1 MAGRVPEGAEDARR
15 ALALARELGYPA
27 AEAMALIGLILA
39 SYGVGDT
46 DKALEWAEQARRVDP
61 AVTPDWIVR
70 RCDLST
76 VAALMDAGQ
85 LDAALHICAGALARA
100 RDVGDL
106 QDQAD
111 FLWHMAELDRRAGRM
126 ADAGTHLWES
136 LGLAVQTGDRLRRID
151 CLDTCGHLCAAG
163 GRWSDAITLWSA
175 YDTQNAHT
183 GIAEVPQDAL
193 RRQEPLRKAR
203 QALGPAHTRTA
214 EERGGTMSL
223 ATAVEFATMLTAP
236 DPQTPPPQ
244 GLAQLSARERELVT
258 LVAQGHTDAQIA
270 DQLYI
275 SVSTVRSHLDRIR
288 DKSGSPPPR
297 RPDPAGP
304 ASRPGLAGT
313 PAARVTV
320 WVIVTR
326 TPPRREGS
334 IRPLP
339 WHMAVP
345 ARWLVSAA
353 TGGTSRTT
361 RPPRR
366 RGSHDQ
372 AARQTPASCV
382 HGYRERSGRALRR
395 CQVPKGRQAPA
406 AVGVDRSH
414 DATVGDDAPL
424 GSGHRPGQQPP

>member
-1 MAGRVPEGAEDARR
+1 
-15 ALALARELGYPA
+15 
-27 AEAMALIGLILA
+27 MALIGLILA

-46 DKALEWAEQARRVDP
+46 DKALEWAEQARQVDP
-61 AVTPDWIVR
+61 AVTPDWTVR

-76 VAALMDAGQ
+76 VAASTDAGQ

-126 ADAGTHLWES
+126 ADAGMRLWES

-214 EERGGTMSL
+214 EERGRTMSL
-223 ATAVEFATMLTAP
+223 ATAVEFATTLTAP

-244 GLAQLSARERELVT
+244 GLAQLERRERDLVT
-258 LVAQGHTDAQIA
+258 LVAEGDTDAEIA
-270 DQLYI
+270 DELYI
-275 SVSTVRSHLDRIR
+275 SVSTSAPTSTA
-288 DKSGSPPPR
+288 SG
-297 RPDPAGP
+297 
-304 ASRPGLAGT
+304 
-313 PAARVTV
+313 
-320 WVIVTR
+320 
-326 TPPRREGS
+326 
-334 IRPLP
+334 
-339 WHMAVP
+339 
-345 ARWLVSAA
+345 
-353 TGGTSRTT
+353 T
-361 RPPRR
+361 RP
-366 RGSHDQ
+366 
-372 AARQTPASCV
+372 
-382 HGYRERSGRALRR
+382 
-395 CQVPKGRQAPA
+395 APA
-406 AVGVDRSH
+406 A
-414 DATVGDDAPL
+414 APT
-424 GSGHRPGQQPP
+424 